1 MDLRFQRGPSG
12 EWKASV
18 VLAFAFKGE
27 DIRKQAQA
35 LIDVAPWLDIAPA
48 LNDFTGAA
56 GETGVLYGHPK
67 IAIPRIILC
76 GLGERESYTA
86 ETLRKSVAA
95 AMQKCRELKLET
107 VGIDVQTL
115 AGLPGDAARNVEEA
129 VVSAYLPLYT
139 YERFRTT
146 RKEPL
151 FTPSWISLFFAEDI
165 DSTLRDAA
173 RRGESAAAGIF
184 LTRDLVNGP
193 ANLVTPSF
201 LEEQARK
208 LAARYGFTVR
218 SMTRQEIAAAGMG
231 AFESVFKGAVEDA
244 RLLAIEY
251 CPRGMEKE
259 QPLVFVGKGVTFDTG
274 GISLKPS
281 ANMGDMK
288 SDMGGAGAIFGLFET
303 IGQMGG
309 QAGAASAGF
318 TRRVIGVMP
327 CTENM
332 PDGQATRPG
341 DVVTSLSGQTIEI
354 INTDAEGRLILCDAM
369 TWAQR
374 EYDPAVMVDLA
385 TLTGACLIAL
395 GTDVAAVFA
404 TDDALAETVRTR
416 GGDVGDLYWRLPL
429 WDRYF
434 EDLKSDVADMKN
446 VGGREGGTI
455 NAALF
460 LKQFVDE
467 GRRWAHLDI
476 AGPAYRNKKSP
487 LCPFGATGFAVRTLM
502 QLALHGVPEPSGD

>member
-1 MDLRFQRGPSG
+1 MDVRFQRGPSG
-12 EWKASV
+12 EWKANV

-27 DIRKQAQA
+27 DIRTQAKA

-48 LNDFTGAA
+48 LNDFKGEA
-56 GETGVLYGHPK
+56 GEIGLLYGHPK

-76 GLGERESYTA
+76 GLGGRDSYTVD
-86 ETLRKSVAA
+86 TLRKSVSA
-95 AMQKCRELKLET
+95 AMQKCRELKLENI
-107 VGIDVQTL
+107 GIDVETL
-115 AGLPGDAARNVEEA
+115 SGLPGEAARNVEEA
-129 VVSAYLPLYT
+129 VVAAILPMYT

-151 FTPSWISLFFAEDI
+151 FTPSWISLFFAGDI
-165 DSTLRDAA
+165 DSELRDAA
-173 RRGESAAAGIF
+173 RRGESAAAGIY

-201 LEEQARK
+201 LEEQAGK

-218 SMTRQEIAAAGMG
+218 VLNREEIAREGMG

-244 RLLAIEY
+244 RLIAIEH
-251 CPRGMEKE
+251 CPKGRSGDK
-259 QPLVFVGKGVTFDTG
+259 PVVFVGKGVTFDTG

-288 SDMGGAGAIFGLFET
+288 SDMGGAGAIFGLFEA

-309 QAGAASAGF
+309 QAAVD
-318 TRRVIGVMP
+318 RRIIGVMP

-341 DVVTSLSGQTIEI
+341 DVVKSLSGQTIEI

-374 EYDPAVMVDLA
+374 EYDPALMVDLA

-395 GTDVAAVFA
+395 GNDVAAVFA
-404 TDDALAETVRTR
+404 TDEVLSDTIRKEGET
-416 GGDVGDLYWRLPL
+416 VGDLYWPLPL

-476 AGPAYRNKKSP
+476 AGPTFRSKKSP
-487 LCPFGATGFAVRTLM
+487 LSPFGATGFAVRTLL
-502 QLALHGVPEPSGD
+502 QLALNGVEDVK